1 MQSSYKQ
8 AFLYTIFIVLC
19 IFIFLNWITLYNYS
33 NKIIP
38 TFNYIEVALGTD
50 IVGNEGA
57 KNIETEYN
65 KQNEHNNIQ
74 QNLHAT
80 NNEIP
85 KYINNEEDA
94 SVLNQPTKNKNYT
107 NDLKNKFKDNINA
120 QKLPKAVLESKNI
133 IAGINNEN
141 TNSTLNSQGNGA
153 ENGLQGINNGNK
165 NSSNFVTDNLSVFK
179 GDRKIVKALTF
190 KGNVEAATIYAT
202 ILVSP
207 EGNGSFVSIEKGSS
221 SNNIQFK
228 NAIIN
233 YLPQIEFDKMNHTSK
248 IIVKFIFEVQ

>member
-8 AFLYTIFIVLC
+8 SFIYTLFIVLF
-19 IFIFLNWITLYNYS
+19 IFICLHWFTLTNYS
-33 NKIIP
+33 TKIIP
-38 TFNYIEVALGTD
+38 TFNYIEVALGTE

-57 KNIETEYN
+57 KNSITEFN
-65 KQNEHNNIQ
+65 KQKEQNNVQ
-74 QNLHAT
+74 RNLNAT

-85 KYINNEEDA
+85 KYINNDEDA
-94 SVLNQPTKNKNYT
+94 SVFNHSSKNKTYT
-107 NDLKNKFKDNINA
+107 NDFKNKFKDNFNA
-120 QKLPKAVLESKNI
+120 QKLPKAVLEKSNT

-141 TNSTLNSQGNGA
+141 LNSNIQNQGNGL

-165 NSSNFVTDNLSVFK
+165 NSTNFVTDNLSVFK
-179 GDRKIVKALTF
+179 GDRKIIKAFSF
-190 KGNVEAATIYAT
+190 KGDVDAAIIYAT

-233 YLPQIEFDKMNHTSK
+233 YLPKIEFDKSNHTSK
-248 IIVKFIFEVQ
+248 IIVKFIFEIQ